1 MLNITPKYELE
12 LYIFCKLHEFFSSD
26 LKSLYIILILILKF
40 SFQFLYI
47 SESKLLRQLRI
58 NNFDE
63 MCILVVL
70 DMLRLMK
77 YP

>member
-1 MLNITPKYELE
+1 MS
-12 LYIFCKLHEFFSSD
+12 SSD